1 MSKNTDNHKSFDAEM
16 FRQPLESLTGLPNMA
31 YNSSA
36 FAEFER
42 DQVLSRTWFCIANL
56 AQLGEDAWVHPV
68 DIQGLPLLVARDKD
82 QQVRVFHN
90 VCSHRGMK
98 LVEQPVPIKRLITCR
113 YHGWC
118 YSAAGELKATPHING
133 EGVHSDDSFNTALHG
148 LKEVRSQLF
157 AGMILVNIDG
167 HAPDFDTFIKPVTSH
182 WHEFDFDAYAHG
194 GSDSFWEIELQGNW
208 KFAQENHVD
217 GYHLPFVHPDLN
229 SYSPLRD
236 HRPLLIE
243 GSASGQVSLGQH
255 HAGAIGDARL
265 PYNPG
270 LSQPFQDGRAEFLSI
285 FPNIMMGVHADHVWT
300 VHLIPLS
307 ESRTFER
314 MDLYYFGDGATHP
327 EYKDLRRKNRDRM
340 LEIFEEDRDMIEG
353 MQRGRQSPAFNGGA
367 LSPGMDQPAHCF
379 NRIVAKAVVDA
390 LEATS
395 AEEKLKGAF

>member
-1 MSKNTDNHKSFDAEM
+1 MPKNTDNHRNFDAEM

-31 YNSSA
+31 YISSA

-42 DQVLSRTWFCIANL
+42 DQVLSKTWFCVANL
-56 AQLGEDAWVHPV
+56 AQLGDGAWVHPV
-68 DIQGLPLLVARDKD
+68 DIQGLPLLVTRDKN

-98 LVEQPVPIKRLITCR
+98 LVEQPGPIKRLITCR

-118 YSAAGELKATPHING
+118 YSACGELKATPHING
-133 EGVHSDDSFNTALHG
+133 EGVHSDDSFIPALHG
-148 LKEVRSQLF
+148 LKEVRSHLF

-167 HAPDFDTFIKPVTSH
+167 QAADFDTFIKPVTSH

-194 GSDSFWEIELQGNW
+194 GEDSCWEIELQGNW

-255 HAGAIGDARL
+255 HAGAIGETRL

-314 MDLYYFGDGATHP
+314 MDLHYFGDGAINP

-340 LEIFEEDRDMIEG
+340 LDIFEEDRDMIEG

-379 NRIVAKAVVDA
+379 NRIVAQAVVDA
-390 LEATS
+390 LEA
-395 AEEKLKGAF
+395 KGDGTL

>member
-1 MSKNTDNHKSFDAEM
+1 MSKNTDNHKNFDAEM

-56 AQLGEDAWVHPV
+56 AQLGDDAWVHPV

-82 QQVRVFHN
+82 RQVRVFHN

-98 LVEQPVPIKRLITCR
+98 LVEQPGPIKRLITCR

-118 YSAAGELKATPHING
+118 YSASGELKATPHING

-167 HAPDFDTFIKPVTSH
+167 QAADFDTFIEPVTSH

-194 GSDSFWEIELQGNW
+194 GSDSCWEIELQGNW

-314 MDLYYFGDGATHP
+314 MDLYYFGDGATNP

-340 LEIFEEDRDMIEG
+340 LDIFEEDRDMIEG

-395 AEEKLKGAF
+395 AGENLKDAF